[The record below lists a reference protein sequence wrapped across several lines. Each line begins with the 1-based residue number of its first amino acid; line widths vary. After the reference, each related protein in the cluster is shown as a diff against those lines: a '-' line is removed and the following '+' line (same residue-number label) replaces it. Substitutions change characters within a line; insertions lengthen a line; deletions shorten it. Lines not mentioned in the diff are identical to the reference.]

1 MTAPPPPRHP
11 PPPSPPPAA
20 SGPGAGDG
28 LRFAFGTL
36 TVLPVGSPRWDRET
50 ARLGMLCAPVAG
62 LAIGLAAAGLSW
74 VLLELEAGWLLTSVV
89 TVAAWAALSRGL
101 HLDGLADLADGLG
114 SGRPAAEALDVM
126 RRPDIGPFGVA
137 TLVFALLAQ
146 VAAVYEI
153 LHHGEDQGL
162 AAAVVGCLAGR
173 AALSWACREGMPPA
187 RADGLGAAVAGC
199 LSVGRALAAA
209 GAACLVAAAL
219 GALTADPAAGG
230 AVAAAS
236 AVVLG
241 LSAAEVLLRH
251 CRRRLGGVTG
261 DVLGAAA
268 ETAATVTLVVLAV
281 TA

>member
-1 MTAPPPPRHP
+1 MTAPPPAPR
-11 PPPSPPPAA
+11 A
-20 SGPGAGDG
+20 GAG

-62 LAIGLAAAGLSW
+62 LAIGLAAAGLAW
-74 VLLELEAGWLLTSVV
+74 VLLELETGWLLTAVV
-89 TVAAWAALSRGL
+89 TVAAWAAFSRGL
-101 HLDGLADLADGLG
+101 HLDGLADTADGLG
-114 SGRPAAEALDVM
+114 SGRPAAQALDVM
-126 RRPDIGPFGVA
+126 KRSDIGPFGVV

-146 VAAVYEI
+146 VAAIYEI

-162 AAAVVGCLAGR
+162 AAVVVGCLAGR
-173 AALSWACREGMPPA
+173 AALSWACRVGMPPA
-187 RADGLGAAVAGC
+187 RADGLGAAVAEC

-209 GAACLVAAAL
+209 GASCLAAAAL
-219 GALTADPAAGG
+219 GALTAGPAVGG

-241 LSAAEVLLRH
+241 VSAAEALLRH

-261 DVLGAAA
+261 DTLGATA
-268 ETAATVTLVVLAV
+268 ETATTVTLLVLAV